1 MAKTCKMCAQLDE
14 AVAAARRPAPPH
26 VLEGLSEAGL
36 RNHARQQEERKL
48 KAEINLEKHLR
59 GCAQRDDRAAF

>member
-1 MAKTCKMCAQLDE
+1 MAKTCKICAQLDE
-14 AVAAARRPAPPH
+14 ALAQARRPTPPH
-26 VLEGLSEAGL
+26 ILEGLGEAGL
-36 RNHARQQEERKL
+36 RNHARQREEREQ